1 MAHTLM
7 RRSAQLMRPGRI
19 LSDCAAPEDHQ
30 RAAQAGFDRHFDK
43 PPDIERL
50 QKILDELQVG

>member
-1 MAHTLM
+1 VRLCALRT
-7 RRSAQLMRPGRI
+7 RRQCFVFPI